1 MTLAAFDEKFR
12 PQFHFTPE
20 ANWLND
26 PNGMVY
32 FEGEYHLFYQHFPHG
47 TTWGPMHW
55 GHAVSPDLVHWEH
68 LPIALEPDG
77 NGFIFSGSAVVDW
90 NNSSGLFDSGSGLAA
105 IYTQHDIDPDTG
117 QPRQRQSIAY
127 SVDKGRSWISY
138 SGNPVL
144 TESFADFRDPKVFWH
159 DETASWVMVLVAGN
173 HVRIYR
179 SLDLLTW
186 SFASMFGAEEG
197 SQDGVWECP
206 DLFELSVEG
215 DKSVMKWVLIVSIGD
230 NAECPEGSRTQ
241 YFIGEFDGHSF
252 TNLNPPELVLWVDH
266 GRDNYAGVTWS
277 DIPDED
283 GRRLFIGWMSNWKYA
298 NQTPT
303 VNWRGAMT
311 IPRVL
316 TLRQAA
322 DGVRLVQHP
331 VSELQQLRLERRR
344 LDNIRIAPEQSF
356 TFEMEED
363 RLEIVVELELGSA
376 NEVGLKLS
384 DSDSEQT
391 IVGYDAQNQTLFI
404 DRSASGTVD
413 FHPQFACRH
422 EAPLVPEDGR
432 ILLHLFIDRCS
443 LEIFANDGIVTM
455 TDLIFPHTG
464 FTEVELFAAGGHAKI
479 VLLEV
484 YDLQSIYADCGEVIA
499 VNG

>member
-1 MTLAAFDEKFR
+1 
-12 PQFHFTPE
+12 
-20 ANWLND
+20 
-26 PNGMVY
+26 
-32 FEGEYHLFYQHFPHG
+32 
-47 TTWGPMHW
+47 
-55 GHAVSPDLVHWEH
+55 
-68 LPIALEPDG
+68 
-77 NGFIFSGSAVVDW
+77 
-90 NNSSGLFDSGSGLAA
+90 
-105 IYTQHDIDPDTG
+105 
-117 QPRQRQSIAY
+117 
-127 SVDKGRSWISY
+127 
-138 SGNPVL
+138 
-144 TESFADFRDPKVFWH
+144 
-159 DETASWVMVLVAGN
+159 
-173 HVRIYR
+173 
-179 SLDLLTW
+179 
-186 SFASMFGAEEG
+186 
-197 SQDGVWECP
+197 
-206 DLFELSVEG
+206 
-215 DKSVMKWVLIVSIGD
+215 
-230 NAECPEGSRTQ
+230 
-241 YFIGEFDGHSF
+241 
-252 TNLNPPELVLWVDH
+252 
-266 GRDNYAGVTWS
+266 
-277 DIPDED
+277 
-283 GRRLFIGWMSNWKYA
+283 
-298 NQTPT
+298 
-303 VNWRGAMT
+303 MT

-322 DGVRLVQHP
+322 EGVRLVQHP
-331 VSELQQLRLERRR
+331 VSELQQLRLERHR

-376 NEVGLKLS
+376 NEVGLKLGA
-384 DSDSEQT
+384 SDSEQT